1 MNTAENKQP
10 WTHIVVYRP
19 DDSLPR
25 EELEK
30 LREDLKRTWH
40 TLGWLHLRLANDLDI
55 KTASPLP
62 RPEIARRLGEVKKQ
76 IEKMMDVYLG
86 EDF

>member
-1 MNTAENKQP
+1 MWAIIIARIAAQNNEYGRKQTA
-10 WTHIVVYRP
+10 V
-19 DDSLPR
+19 D
-25 EELEK
+25 
-30 LREDLKRTWH
+30 
-40 TLGWLHLRLANDLDI
+40 RLANDLDI